1 MTGLRLILGG
11 MIAVG
16 VAVLL
21 AAPASAGERMIR
33 IDAQGPGPTTFDG
46 VDVHQF
52 GPKRPDRVLVLMA
65 GTAGGAGNFTLV
77 ARDLVERVK
86 GLAVWSI
93 DRRSQPLEDTSRFE
107 SALAGEIDLQQ
118 MFDYYL
124 GWLTNGGMPADHF
137 EFLDTSTVPF
147 AKRWGMKNALK
158 DARKVVKRAR
168 RVVGKRSRREGGDK
182 KVFLGGHS
190 LGASLAAAYAAWDFD
205 GRPGYKSVDGVVLI
219 DGGLLG
225 SFATLTRDQAVEQ
238 VASLEDEPF
247 LDLLGV
253 GIPDAAGLFAESGA
267 IMARLDP
274 TGDGKILREF
284 PLLPAEFKPPVD
296 ATNRGNLGYAFD
308 RDTSPPGLALL
319 HVNAGSLAP
328 AGDPRDWVDG
338 GLTPVENV
346 AATFG
351 AEPAN
356 GVEWYFPRRLTID
369 TDGANEMKRNAVARY
384 LGLRLMHTRQIDV
397 PIYAFQTDL
406 TDGRVLAGAEKLVR
420 RAKTKRRDS
429 VLVDGDPRYSHLDP
443 LMAASGK
450 NLFTRT
456 VTGFIRSYSDR

>member
-1 MTGLRLILGG
+1 MGHPITRLKLILGG
-11 MIAVG
+11 IMA
-16 VAVLL
+16 ALSALLL

-33 IDAQGPGPTTFDG
+33 VDAQGPGPAAFDG

-52 GPKRPDRVLVLMA
+52 GPRRPERVLVLMA

-77 ARDLVERVK
+77 ARDLVERID

-93 DRRSQPLEDTSRFE
+93 DRRSQTLEDTSRFE
-107 SALAGEIDLQQ
+107 AALAGEISLQQ

-124 GWLTNGGMPADHF
+124 GWLTNGGTPADHF
-137 EFLDTSTVPF
+137 DFLDTSTVPF

-158 DARKVVKRAR
+158 DARKVVKKAR
-168 RVVGKRSRREGGDK
+168 RVVGKPRGEGE
-182 KVFLGGHS
+182 VFLGGHS

-205 GRPGYKSVDGVVLI
+205 GRPGYKSIDGVVMI

-225 SFATLTRDQAVEQ
+225 TFATLSRAEAVEQ
-238 VASLEDEPF
+238 VAGLEEEPF

-253 GIPDAAGLFAESGA
+253 GIPDAAGLFAESGG

-274 TGDGKILREF
+274 TGDGRILREF

-296 ATNRGNLGYAFD
+296 ATNRGNFGYAFD

-328 AGDPRDWVDG
+328 TGDPRDWADG
-338 GLTPVENV
+338 GLTPVQNI

-351 AEPAN
+351 TEPAN

-369 TDGANEMKRNAVARY
+369 TDGANEMKRNAVARF
-384 LGLRLMHTRQIDV
+384 LGLRLIHTRQIDV

-406 TDGRVLAGAEKLVR
+406 TDGRVLVGAEKLVK
-420 RAKTKRRDS
+420 RARTKRRDA
-429 VLVDGDPRYSHLDP
+429 VLVNGDPSYSHLDP

-456 VTGFIRSYSDR
+456 VAGFIRSYSGR